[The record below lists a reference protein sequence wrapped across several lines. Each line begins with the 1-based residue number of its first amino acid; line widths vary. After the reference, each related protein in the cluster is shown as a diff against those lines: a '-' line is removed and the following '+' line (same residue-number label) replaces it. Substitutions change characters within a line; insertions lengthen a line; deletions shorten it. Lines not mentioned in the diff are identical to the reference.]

1 VTLYIGIHQAQ
12 LHLALR
18 RPLEGQLAESQV
30 IRIVGRQVH
39 LLYRRF
45 GLGGWFY
52 LRGQERRKAGK
63 RSLSHA
69 GLRQILLEGAESFL
83 DPERAGGLVSAQLR
97 EFLMEFSRAG
107 WCYLARGAER
117 TAMPTATE
125 QAIFRA
131 WYLGGEDSEPEILNT
146 HQISRYRL
154 EQIIARGQAEGW
166 MRS

>member
-1 VTLYIGIHQAQ
+1 MTLYIGINQAQ
-12 LHLALR
+12 LHLALK
-18 RPLEGQLAESQV
+18 RPLEGHLPDHLV
-30 IRIVGRQVH
+30 TRIVGRQVH

-52 LRGQERRKAGK
+52 LRGQERRKTGK
-63 RSLSHA
+63 RTLSHA
-69 GLRQILLEGAESFL
+69 GLRQLLLEGAESFL
-83 DPERAGGLVSAQLR
+83 DPERAGSLVSAQVR

-107 WCYLARGAER
+107 WCYLLRGAAR
-117 TAMPTATE
+117 TAMPEAIE

-131 WYLGGEDSEPEILNT
+131 WYLGGEEAEPELLNT